1 MLKYY
6 YIFPTPEF
14 FFCVAFFHLKLVI
27 LFISNQLFLFRLSGE
42 TGFSDGNSEIYL
54 ANVSPSSRRTYILS
68 SGSSRQSN
76 YPRYS
81 GEQEGSSQ
89 IDVREPR
96 DNSEL
101 RDRAPVQIGGIQK
114 IRNSDTPETGISGLH
129 NRIQEPLISGGISEH
144 GFQGR
149 GGEELEKIRR
159 SHTLDHLSLGEN
171 YEAQSQAGPL
181 PPSNPGSLLS
191 LPTSASGADNIISY
205 LAGSISGSATGS
217 RAGSIGHQSINQTK
231 FGTMSRS
238 VSYSSKQTDL

>member
-1 MLKYY
+1 ML
-6 YIFPTPEF
+6 
-14 FFCVAFFHLKLVI
+14 
-27 LFISNQLFLFRLSGE
+27 LFRLSGE
-42 TGFSDGNSEIYL
+42 TGLSDGNSEIHL
-54 ANVSPSSRRTYILS
+54 ANVSPSPRRTYILS
-68 SGSSRQSN
+68 SESSRQSYQNNENLLN
-76 YPRYS
+76 YPRYT

-89 IDVREPR
+89 IDARELG

-114 IRNSDTPETGISGLH
+114 KRYTDTPETSISSLH
-129 NRIQEPLISGGISEH
+129 NRIKEPLISGGISEH

-149 GGEELEKIRR
+149 GGDELEKIRR
-159 SHTLDHLSLGEN
+159 SHTLDHLSSGEH
-171 YEAQSQAGPL
+171 YEAQSRAGPL